1 MAGGSVCARVLLW
14 MLTPGVGTGMG
25 GSCWFSGCV
34 IVLVMDV
41 YMPALD
47 VYGCECVWSVCLYVS
62 ELAESMCK
70 KTDNHRLLTREKRK
84 GEGILQNGGGELGL
98 GEGKRLQMRNPVGE
112 RGREHRVQEKAAAS
126 A

>member
-1 MAGGSVCARVLLW
+1 MCARVLLW
-14 MLTPGVGTGMG
+14 MLTPDVGTGMG
-25 GSCWFSGCV
+25 GSCWLSGGV
-34 IVLVMDV
+34 TVLAMDV
-41 YMPALD
+41 CMPALE
-47 VYGCECVWSVCLYVS
+47 VCGCECMWSVCLSVS
-62 ELAESMCK
+62 ELAESMWK
-70 KTDNHRLLTREKRK
+70 KTDNHRLIREKRK